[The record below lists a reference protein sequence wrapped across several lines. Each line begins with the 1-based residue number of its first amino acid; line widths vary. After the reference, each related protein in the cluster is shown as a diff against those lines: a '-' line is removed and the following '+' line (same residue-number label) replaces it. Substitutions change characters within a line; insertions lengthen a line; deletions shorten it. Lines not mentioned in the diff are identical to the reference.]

1 MVSYNFSDISPY
13 DDSLPVKLLE
23 EAFAER
29 YCESKKVTKK
39 IWDTVLNKFFP
50 GTPVAEPGRDNV
62 RLVVDAGDEF
72 LNNYKSGAV
81 KLVQEKGRI
90 FAQIKS
96 NGKYGKKLPLKEEH
110 YLDGPDA
117 LSVQNAI
124 YLQALGNSLR
134 DIAKQIET
142 IDANVKEVLAG
153 QQNDRLGLYYSGV
166 ALYLEA
172 SRITDQSFRNQ
183 LISQSIKTL
192 SDAVFQLTLGLKSD
206 ILYLADKKYNSDKK
220 RAYDL
225 LQEKMLSVEPPL
237 DLTVHGNE
245 EEIAKRLNGV
255 LLPNGSIR
263 LNKTDTKISELY
275 GFKEGLWW
283 VQDFAA
289 SLPIFLLKNV
299 KGKKVLDL
307 CAAPGGKTAQL
318 LAGGAKVTALD
329 VDKER
334 MDRLKNNIKRLN
346 LEQNLQTE
354 VADALEF
361 LAHSN
366 EVFDIIVL
374 DAPCSATGTFRRHP
388 EVLHI
393 KTTDDVKNALV
404 LQEKMLDAVS
414 SHMAKDGILLY
425 CTCSIAKDEGE
436 KQIKRFLERHPEFEL
451 LPFEDKE
458 LKVVEE
464 KIIDNGVLRTLPYY
478 MKEKGGMD
486 AFFAARLQKK
496 A

>member
-1 MVSYNFSDISPY
+1 MTIRRQCVEILKQILEQSLFFNALKSQINDKDLPFANMLVLTALRNLVSIREVLQKY
-13 DDSLPVKLLE
+13 L
-23 EAFAER
+23 A
-29 YCESKKVTKK
+29 KKIPNKNKAAYYALVLALTEIAYLKTPDYAVINEYVNITKK
-39 IWDTVLNKFFP
+39 TTDKFTANMVNAVLRRISSEKENLNTLFNTPHFP
-50 GTPVAEPGRDNV
+50 QNFQNILRQDYSSEQI
-62 RLVVDAGDEF
+62 
-72 LNNYKSGAV
+72 LNM
-81 KLVQEKGRI
+81 
-90 FAQIKS
+90 
-96 NGKYGKKLPLKEEH
+96 
-110 YLDGPDA
+110 
-117 LSVQNAI
+117 
-124 YLQALGNSLR
+124 
-134 DIAKQIET
+134 
-142 IDANVKEVLAG
+142 
-153 QQNDRLGLYYSGV
+153 
-166 ALYLEA
+166 
-172 SRITDQSFRNQ
+172 
-183 LISQSIKTL
+183 
-192 SDAVFQLTLGLKSD
+192 
-206 ILYLADKKYNSDKK
+206 
-220 RAYDL
+220 
-225 LQEKMLSVEPPL
+225 EKMLSVEPPL

-289 SLPIFLLKNV
+289 SLPIFLLKDV
-299 KGKKVLDL
+299 KAKKVLDL

-374 DAPCSATGTFRRHP
+374 DAPCSATGTLRRHP

-436 KQIKRFLERHPEFEL
+436 NQIKRFLERHPEFEL

-486 AFFAARLQKK
+486 AFFAARLQRK

>member
-1 MVSYNFSDISPY
+1 MTIRRQCVEILKQILEQSLFFNALKSQINDKDLPFANMLILTALRNLVSIREVLQKY
-13 DDSLPVKLLE
+13 L
-23 EAFAER
+23 A
-29 YCESKKVTKK
+29 KKIPNKNKAAYYALVLALTEIAYLKTPDYAVINEYVNITKK
-39 IWDTVLNKFFP
+39 TTDKFTANMVNAVLRRISSEKENLNTVFNTPHFPQNFQNILRKDYTLEQILNM
-50 GTPVAEPGRDNV
+50 
-62 RLVVDAGDEF
+62 
-72 LNNYKSGAV
+72 
-81 KLVQEKGRI
+81 
-90 FAQIKS
+90 
-96 NGKYGKKLPLKEEH
+96 
-110 YLDGPDA
+110 
-117 LSVQNAI
+117 
-124 YLQALGNSLR
+124 
-134 DIAKQIET
+134 
-142 IDANVKEVLAG
+142 
-153 QQNDRLGLYYSGV
+153 
-166 ALYLEA
+166 
-172 SRITDQSFRNQ
+172 
-183 LISQSIKTL
+183 
-192 SDAVFQLTLGLKSD
+192 
-206 ILYLADKKYNSDKK
+206 
-220 RAYDL
+220 
-225 LQEKMLSVEPPL
+225 EKMLSVEPPL
-237 DLTVHGNE
+237 DLTINGNE
-245 EEIAKRLNGV
+245 EEIAERLNGV

-263 LNKTDTKISELY
+263 LNKINTKISELY

-334 MDRLKNNIKRLN
+334 MDRLKHNIKRLN

-414 SHMAKDGILLY
+414 SHMAKDGMLLY

-486 AFFAARLQKK
+486 AFFAARLQRK

>member
-1 MVSYNFSDISPY
+1 MTIRRQCVEILKQILEQSLFFNALKSQINDKDLPFANMLILTALRNLVSIREVLQKY
-13 DDSLPVKLLE
+13 L
-23 EAFAER
+23 A
-29 YCESKKVTKK
+29 KKIPNKNKAAYYALVLALTEIAYLKTPDYAVINEYVNITKK
-39 IWDTVLNKFFP
+39 TTDKFTANMVNAVLRRISSEKENLNTLFNTPHFP
-50 GTPVAEPGRDNV
+50 QNFQNILRKDYPLEQI
-62 RLVVDAGDEF
+62 
-72 LNNYKSGAV
+72 LNM
-81 KLVQEKGRI
+81 
-90 FAQIKS
+90 
-96 NGKYGKKLPLKEEH
+96 
-110 YLDGPDA
+110 
-117 LSVQNAI
+117 
-124 YLQALGNSLR
+124 
-134 DIAKQIET
+134 
-142 IDANVKEVLAG
+142 
-153 QQNDRLGLYYSGV
+153 
-166 ALYLEA
+166 
-172 SRITDQSFRNQ
+172 
-183 LISQSIKTL
+183 
-192 SDAVFQLTLGLKSD
+192 
-206 ILYLADKKYNSDKK
+206 
-220 RAYDL
+220 
-225 LQEKMLSVEPPL
+225 EKMLSVEPPL
-237 DLTVHGNE
+237 DLTINGNE

-263 LNKTDTKISELY
+263 LNKINTKISELY

-318 LAGGAKVTALD
+318 LARGAKVTALD

-334 MDRLKNNIKRLN
+334 MVRLKNNIKRLN

-414 SHMAKDGILLY
+414 SYMAKDGILLY

>member
-1 MVSYNFSDISPY
+1 MDSLFEDCLRDAVGDDAASVVCKALSCPASVSVRLNPFKWSAGERDAGARFDCIVRQVPWSPY
-13 DDSLPVKLLE
+13 GLL
-23 EAFAER
+23 
-29 YCESKKVTKK
+29 
-39 IWDTVLNKFFP
+39 
-50 GTPVAEPGRDNV
+50 
-62 RLVVDAGDEF
+62 
-72 LNNYKSGAV
+72 
-81 KLVQEKGRI
+81 
-90 FAQIKS
+90 
-96 NGKYGKKLPLKEEH
+96 
-110 YLDGPDA
+110 LDGRPNFTLDPFWH
-117 LSVQNAI
+117 
-124 YLQALGNSLR
+124 
-134 DIAKQIET
+134 
-142 IDANVKEVLAG
+142 AG
-153 QQNDRLGLYYSGV
+153 AYY
-166 ALYLEA
+166 
-172 SRITDQSFRNQ
+172 
-183 LISQSIKTL
+183 
-192 SDAVFQLTLGLKSD
+192 
-206 ILYLADKKYNSDKK
+206 
-220 RAYDL
+220 
-225 LQEKMLSVEPPL
+225 
-237 DLTVHGNE
+237 
-245 EEIAKRLNGV
+245 
-255 LLPNGSIR
+255 
-263 LNKTDTKISELY
+263 
-275 GFKEGLWW
+275 
-283 VQDFAA
+283 VQDSSAMFVGEIFRRCLQQ
-289 SLPIFLLKNV
+289 LPAGEDGNIV
-299 KGKKVLDL
+299 RVLDL

-318 LAGGAKVTALD
+318 LARGAKVTALD

-334 MDRLKNNIKRLN
+334 MVRLKNNIKRLN

-414 SHMAKDGILLY
+414 SYMAKDGILLY

>member
-1 MVSYNFSDISPY
+1 MTIRRQCVEILKQILEQSLFFNALKSQINDKDLPFANMLVLTALRNLVSIREVLQKY
-13 DDSLPVKLLE
+13 L
-23 EAFAER
+23 A
-29 YCESKKVTKK
+29 KKIPNKNKAAYYALVLALTEIAYLKTPDYAVINEYVNITKK
-39 IWDTVLNKFFP
+39 TTDKFTANMVNAVLRRISSEKENLNTLFNTPHFP
-50 GTPVAEPGRDNV
+50 QNFQNILRKDYSSE
-62 RLVVDAGDEF
+62 
-72 LNNYKSGAV
+72 
-81 KLVQEKGRI
+81 
-90 FAQIKS
+90 QI
-96 NGKYGKKLPLKEEH
+96 
-110 YLDGPDA
+110 
-117 LSVQNAI
+117 
-124 YLQALGNSLR
+124 
-134 DIAKQIET
+134 
-142 IDANVKEVLAG
+142 ANM
-153 QQNDRLGLYYSGV
+153 
-166 ALYLEA
+166 
-172 SRITDQSFRNQ
+172 
-183 LISQSIKTL
+183 
-192 SDAVFQLTLGLKSD
+192 
-206 ILYLADKKYNSDKK
+206 
-220 RAYDL
+220 
-225 LQEKMLSVEPPL
+225 EKMLSVEPPL
-237 DLTVHGNE
+237 DLTINGNE
-245 EEIAKRLNGV
+245 EEIAERLNGV

-334 MDRLKNNIKRLN
+334 MVRLKNNIKRLN

>member
-1 MVSYNFSDISPY
+1 MTIRRQCVEILKQILEQSLFFNALKSQINDKDLPFANMLILTALRNLVSIREVLQKY
-13 DDSLPVKLLE
+13 L
-23 EAFAER
+23 A
-29 YCESKKVTKK
+29 KKIPNKNKAAYYALVLALTEIAYLKTPDYAVINEYVNITKK
-39 IWDTVLNKFFP
+39 TTDKFTANMVNAVLRRISSEKENLNTVFNTPHFPQNFQNILRKDYTLEQILNM
-50 GTPVAEPGRDNV
+50 
-62 RLVVDAGDEF
+62 
-72 LNNYKSGAV
+72 
-81 KLVQEKGRI
+81 
-90 FAQIKS
+90 
-96 NGKYGKKLPLKEEH
+96 
-110 YLDGPDA
+110 
-117 LSVQNAI
+117 
-124 YLQALGNSLR
+124 
-134 DIAKQIET
+134 
-142 IDANVKEVLAG
+142 
-153 QQNDRLGLYYSGV
+153 
-166 ALYLEA
+166 
-172 SRITDQSFRNQ
+172 
-183 LISQSIKTL
+183 
-192 SDAVFQLTLGLKSD
+192 
-206 ILYLADKKYNSDKK
+206 
-220 RAYDL
+220 
-225 LQEKMLSVEPPL
+225 EKMLSVEPPL
-237 DLTVHGNE
+237 DLTINGNE
-245 EEIAKRLNGV
+245 EEIAERLNGV

-263 LNKTDTKISELY
+263 LNKINTKISELY

-334 MDRLKNNIKRLN
+334 MDRLKHNIKRLN

-414 SHMAKDGILLY
+414 SHMAKDGMLLY

-486 AFFAARLQKK
+486 AFFATRLQKK

>member
-1 MVSYNFSDISPY
+1 MTIRRQCVEILKQILEQSLFFNALKSQINDKDLPFANMLVLTALRNLVSIREVLQKY
-13 DDSLPVKLLE
+13 L
-23 EAFAER
+23 A
-29 YCESKKVTKK
+29 KKIPNKNKAAYYALVLALTEIAYLKTPDYAVINEYVNITKK
-39 IWDTVLNKFFP
+39 TTDKFTANMVNAVLRRISSEKENLNTLFNTPHFP
-50 GTPVAEPGRDNV
+50 QNFQNILRQDYSSEQI
-62 RLVVDAGDEF
+62 
-72 LNNYKSGAV
+72 LNM
-81 KLVQEKGRI
+81 
-90 FAQIKS
+90 
-96 NGKYGKKLPLKEEH
+96 
-110 YLDGPDA
+110 
-117 LSVQNAI
+117 
-124 YLQALGNSLR
+124 
-134 DIAKQIET
+134 
-142 IDANVKEVLAG
+142 
-153 QQNDRLGLYYSGV
+153 
-166 ALYLEA
+166 
-172 SRITDQSFRNQ
+172 
-183 LISQSIKTL
+183 
-192 SDAVFQLTLGLKSD
+192 
-206 ILYLADKKYNSDKK
+206 
-220 RAYDL
+220 
-225 LQEKMLSVEPPL
+225 EKMLSVEPPL

-245 EEIAKRLNGV
+245 EEIAKLLNGV

-299 KGKKVLDL
+299 KDKKVLDL

-361 LAHSN
+361 LAHVN
-366 EVFDIIVL
+366 EVFDIIIL

-486 AFFAARLQKK
+486 AFFAARLQRK

>member
-1 MVSYNFSDISPY
+1 MTIRRQCVEILKQILEQSLFFNALKSQINDKDLPFANMLILTALRNLVSIREVLQKY
-13 DDSLPVKLLE
+13 LVKKIPNKNKAAYYALVLALTE
-23 EAFAER
+23 IAYLKTPDYAVINE
-29 YCESKKVTKK
+29 YVNITKK
-39 IWDTVLNKFFP
+39 TTDKFTANMVNAVLRRISSEKENLNTLFNTTHFP
-50 GTPVAEPGRDNV
+50 QNFQNILRKDYTLEQI
-62 RLVVDAGDEF
+62 
-72 LNNYKSGAV
+72 LNM
-81 KLVQEKGRI
+81 
-90 FAQIKS
+90 
-96 NGKYGKKLPLKEEH
+96 
-110 YLDGPDA
+110 
-117 LSVQNAI
+117 
-124 YLQALGNSLR
+124 
-134 DIAKQIET
+134 
-142 IDANVKEVLAG
+142 
-153 QQNDRLGLYYSGV
+153 
-166 ALYLEA
+166 
-172 SRITDQSFRNQ
+172 
-183 LISQSIKTL
+183 
-192 SDAVFQLTLGLKSD
+192 
-206 ILYLADKKYNSDKK
+206 
-220 RAYDL
+220 
-225 LQEKMLSVEPPL
+225 EKMLSVEPPL
-237 DLTVHGNE
+237 DLTINGNE

-263 LNKTDTKISELY
+263 LNKINTKISELY

-318 LAGGAKVTALD
+318 LARGAKVTALD

-334 MDRLKNNIKRLN
+334 MVRLKNNIKRLN

-436 KQIKRFLERHPEFEL
+436 NQIKRFLERHPEFEL

-486 AFFAARLQKK
+486 AFFATRLQKK

>member
-1 MVSYNFSDISPY
+1 MTIRRQCVEILKQILEQSLFFNALKSQINDKDLPFANMLVLTALRNLVSIREVLQKY
-13 DDSLPVKLLE
+13 L
-23 EAFAER
+23 A
-29 YCESKKVTKK
+29 KKIPNKNKAAYYALVLALTEIAYLKTPDYAVINEYVNITKK
-39 IWDTVLNKFFP
+39 TTDKFTANMVNAVLRRISSEKENLNTLFNIPHFP
-50 GTPVAEPGRDNV
+50 QNFQNILRQDYSSEQI
-62 RLVVDAGDEF
+62 
-72 LNNYKSGAV
+72 LNM
-81 KLVQEKGRI
+81 
-90 FAQIKS
+90 
-96 NGKYGKKLPLKEEH
+96 
-110 YLDGPDA
+110 
-117 LSVQNAI
+117 
-124 YLQALGNSLR
+124 
-134 DIAKQIET
+134 
-142 IDANVKEVLAG
+142 
-153 QQNDRLGLYYSGV
+153 
-166 ALYLEA
+166 
-172 SRITDQSFRNQ
+172 
-183 LISQSIKTL
+183 
-192 SDAVFQLTLGLKSD
+192 
-206 ILYLADKKYNSDKK
+206 
-220 RAYDL
+220 
-225 LQEKMLSVEPPL
+225 EKMLSVEPPL

-289 SLPIFLLKNV
+289 SLPIFLLKDV

-414 SHMAKDGILLY
+414 SHIAKDGILLY

-436 KQIKRFLERHPEFEL
+436 KQVKRFLERHPEFEL
-451 LPFEDKE
+451 LSFEDKE

-486 AFFAARLQKK
+486 AFFAARLQRK

>member
-1 MVSYNFSDISPY
+1 MTIRRQCVEILKQIFEQSLFFNALKSQINDKDLPFANMLILTALRNLVSIREVLQKY
-13 DDSLPVKLLE
+13 L
-23 EAFAER
+23 A
-29 YCESKKVTKK
+29 KKIPNKNKAAYYALVLALTEIAYLKTPDYAVINEYVNITKK
-39 IWDTVLNKFFP
+39 TTDKFTANMVNAVLRRISSEKENLNTLFNTPHFP
-50 GTPVAEPGRDNV
+50 QNFQNILRKDYTLEQI
-62 RLVVDAGDEF
+62 
-72 LNNYKSGAV
+72 LNM
-81 KLVQEKGRI
+81 
-90 FAQIKS
+90 
-96 NGKYGKKLPLKEEH
+96 
-110 YLDGPDA
+110 
-117 LSVQNAI
+117 
-124 YLQALGNSLR
+124 
-134 DIAKQIET
+134 
-142 IDANVKEVLAG
+142 
-153 QQNDRLGLYYSGV
+153 
-166 ALYLEA
+166 
-172 SRITDQSFRNQ
+172 
-183 LISQSIKTL
+183 
-192 SDAVFQLTLGLKSD
+192 
-206 ILYLADKKYNSDKK
+206 
-220 RAYDL
+220 
-225 LQEKMLSVEPPL
+225 EKMLSVEPPL
-237 DLTVHGNE
+237 DLTVHGDK
-245 EEIAKRLNGV
+245 EEIAERLNGV

-263 LNKTDTKISELY
+263 LNKINTKISELY

-318 LAGGAKVTALD
+318 LARGAKVTALD

-486 AFFAARLQKK
+486 AFFATRLQKK

>member
-1 MVSYNFSDISPY
+1 MTIRRQCVEILKQILEQSLFFNALKSQINDKDLPFANMLILTALRNLVSIREVLQKY
-13 DDSLPVKLLE
+13 L
-23 EAFAER
+23 A
-29 YCESKKVTKK
+29 KKIPNKNKAAYYALVLALTEIAYLKTPDYAVINEYVNITKK
-39 IWDTVLNKFFP
+39 TTDKFTANMVNAVLRRISSEKENLNTLFNTPHFP
-50 GTPVAEPGRDNV
+50 QNFQNILRKDYTLEQI
-62 RLVVDAGDEF
+62 
-72 LNNYKSGAV
+72 LNM
-81 KLVQEKGRI
+81 
-90 FAQIKS
+90 
-96 NGKYGKKLPLKEEH
+96 
-110 YLDGPDA
+110 
-117 LSVQNAI
+117 
-124 YLQALGNSLR
+124 
-134 DIAKQIET
+134 
-142 IDANVKEVLAG
+142 
-153 QQNDRLGLYYSGV
+153 
-166 ALYLEA
+166 
-172 SRITDQSFRNQ
+172 
-183 LISQSIKTL
+183 
-192 SDAVFQLTLGLKSD
+192 
-206 ILYLADKKYNSDKK
+206 
-220 RAYDL
+220 
-225 LQEKMLSVEPPL
+225 EKMLFAEPPL

-334 MDRLKNNIKRLN
+334 MDRLKHNIKRLN

-404 LQEKMLDAVS
+404 LQEQMLDALT
-414 SHMAKDGILLY
+414 SHIAKDGMLLY

-436 KQIKRFLERHPEFEL
+436 NQIKRFLERHPEFEL

-486 AFFAARLQKK
+486 AFFATRLQKK

>member
-1 MVSYNFSDISPY
+1 MTIRRQCVEILKQILEQSLFFNALKSQINDKDLPFANMLILTALRNLVSIREVLQKY
-13 DDSLPVKLLE
+13 L
-23 EAFAER
+23 A
-29 YCESKKVTKK
+29 KKIPNKNKAAYYALVLALTEIAYLKTPDYAVINEYVNITKK
-39 IWDTVLNKFFP
+39 TTDKFTANMVNAVLRRISSEKENLNTLFNTPHFP
-50 GTPVAEPGRDNV
+50 QNFQNILRKDYTLEQI
-62 RLVVDAGDEF
+62 
-72 LNNYKSGAV
+72 LNM
-81 KLVQEKGRI
+81 
-90 FAQIKS
+90 
-96 NGKYGKKLPLKEEH
+96 
-110 YLDGPDA
+110 
-117 LSVQNAI
+117 
-124 YLQALGNSLR
+124 
-134 DIAKQIET
+134 
-142 IDANVKEVLAG
+142 
-153 QQNDRLGLYYSGV
+153 
-166 ALYLEA
+166 
-172 SRITDQSFRNQ
+172 
-183 LISQSIKTL
+183 
-192 SDAVFQLTLGLKSD
+192 
-206 ILYLADKKYNSDKK
+206 
-220 RAYDL
+220 
-225 LQEKMLSVEPPL
+225 EKMLSVEPPL
-237 DLTVHGNE
+237 DLTINGNK
-245 EEIAKRLNGV
+245 EEIAERLNGV

-263 LNKTDTKISELY
+263 LNKINTKISELY

-318 LAGGAKVTALD
+318 LARGAKVTALD

-334 MDRLKNNIKRLN
+334 MVRLKNNIKRLN

-436 KQIKRFLERHPEFEL
+436 KQIKRFLERHPKFEL